1 MIPNYYK
8 QLVQILKSKTEMD
21 RCFWSRT
28 SLQDQYKLILN
39 NGMVVLSFKTSS
51 KGNDIKLDIYN
62 ETGTIVDSISVNSQ
76 SNITDYSDLLQLY
89 NVVRKRKED
98 NVSRVISNL
107 ITEIQSGCDVGKK
120 ETFK

>member
-1 MIPNYYK
+1 M
-8 QLVQILKSKTEMD
+8 
-21 RCFWSRT
+21 
-28 SLQDQYKLILN
+28 QDQYKLILN